1 MMLFKS
7 PSLTLARVNKK
18 ELQNIL
24 IKIIGDLDLNLRGTL
39 MSTRDVKETEQKIV
53 ILQKLKKDPKGTSK
67 ENIEK
72 QLESHG
78 WLQELIE
85 DQLKPNEYSFEFE
98 QEYEN
103 KNHKNKFKNVT
114 IRKKDFYL

>member
-1 MMLFKS
+1 MILFKS

-24 IKIIGDLDLNLRGTL
+24 NQIIEDLDLNLTETL
-39 MSTRDVKETEQKIV
+39 MSTCDEQETKQKIV
-53 ILQKLKKDPKGTSK
+53 ILKKLKKDLKTTPK

-78 WLQELIE
+78 WLQELVK
-85 DQLKPNEYSFEFE
+85 DQLKS
-98 QEYEN
+98 N
-103 KNHKNKFKNVT
+103 KNFLSLGRTMKIKIIKINLKM
-114 IRKKDFYL
+114 